1 MKTSE
6 NRGVTYYTSYI
17 NINKILKLRKK
28 KKVTPM
34 SHRFI
39 IFNKYISIKYS
50 IHSGTKLCDRFCVQ
64 LEQNT
69 NSMTALYCII
79 TLSFFVLFN
88 CARSLECRM
97 SKDHHRHCWC
107 RELLHHHLVL
117 HRVIGIYLNV
127 RKFIQLLDGP
137 QSACQSQLNWRKL
150 TNVFMNPNLHREND
164 FLPYTPLDPSP
175 PSSIHLLF
183 CLSWLILRQ
192 LPKQSHDCQ
201 RET

>member
-1 MKTSE
+1 M
-6 NRGVTYYTSYI
+6 
-17 NINKILKLRKK
+17 
-28 KKVTPM
+28 
-34 SHRFI
+34 
-39 IFNKYISIKYS
+39 
-50 IHSGTKLCDRFCVQ
+50 
-64 LEQNT
+64 
-69 NSMTALYCII
+69 
-79 TLSFFVLFN
+79 LFN

-164 FLPYTPLDPSP
+164 SLPYTPLDPSP

-192 LPKQSHDCQ
+192 LPKTISWLSMRDSTWFIILHFSRLHHVSVSSYALQPTWLVGFDRSSQCCLLSAVWISGKMLSNCICGLLWPS
-201 RET
+201 